1 MIFKE
6 VRKEM
11 RKILVVDDEV
21 HTRLLYR
28 ELFSDGEYQVVTA
41 SDGLEALRC
50 IRDEKPDLVILDI
63 RMPGIDGI
71 EVLERSGELNDSL
84 SFIICT
90 AARNLGEE
98 LNMKKRNVKALFT
111 KPVDIGTLK
120 SKVEEFFK
128 MFHPD

>member
-1 MIFKE
+1 
-6 VRKEM
+6 M

-28 ELFSDGEYQVVTA
+28 ELFSDGDYQVVTA

-50 IRDEKPDLVILDI
+50 IRDENPDLVILDI

-71 EVLERSGELNDSL
+71 EVLERSGELKESL

-90 AARNLGEE
+90 AARNLIEE
-98 LNMKKRNVKALFT
+98 PTIKKRNVKALFT

-120 SKVEEFFK
+120 AKVDEFFRTL
-128 MFHPD
+128 H